1 MYFELLRHLPQS
13 EVAVR
18 GLVAGSSRITRESGQ
33 QIRAFALPDARLLV
47 RWRAL
52 RRELRRILAEQQP
65 DLVASHFAFYTFPA
79 LDLIRSYPLVLHF
92 HGPWAL
98 EAQAEAERGLT
109 VGIKTALERTVYRR
123 GTCLITLSHAF
134 RKVLH
139 RHYGVPEDRIRVV
152 PGGVEV
158 RRFATAL
165 TRREAREQLGW
176 PQDRP
181 TLVTVRRLTRRMGL
195 ESLIG
200 AIKEVRE
207 RVPEIL
213 LLIGG
218 KGRLS
223 RELSARV
230 LSLGLEKNVRFLG
243 FVSDEQLPLAY
254 RAADLTVVPTV
265 TLEGFGLIAVE
276 SLAAGTP
283 VIVTPVGGL
292 PEVVR
297 DLSPALILPG
307 TGVRSLAE
315 GIGAALTGE
324 LSLPS
329 ARTCEGYVRSRYD
342 WPVVAAHVR
351 GVYEE
356 ALS

>member
-1 MYFELLRHLPQS
+1 
-13 EVAVR
+13 
-18 GLVAGSSRITRESGQ
+18 
-33 QIRAFALPDARLLV
+33 
-47 RWRAL
+47 
-52 RRELRRILAEQQP
+52 
-65 DLVASHFAFYTFPA
+65 
-79 LDLIRSYPLVLHF
+79 
-92 HGPWAL
+92 
-98 EAQAEAERGLT
+98 
-109 VGIKTALERTVYRR
+109 
-123 GTCLITLSHAF
+123 
-134 RKVLH
+134 
-139 RHYGVPEDRIRVV
+139 
-152 PGGVEV
+152 
-158 RRFATAL
+158 
-165 TRREAREQLGW
+165 
-176 PQDRP
+176 
-181 TLVTVRRLTRRMGL
+181 MGL